1 MKPEGLVE
9 SIRQRLLNLSRRNG
23 EAFDFVLARYGVE
36 RFLYRLSVSPWA
48 DRFVLKGAMLFHVW
62 NHGMHRPT
70 RDLDLLGFGED
81 DVTSVREALLKVI
94 RTEVPDDGLHFD
106 EASMKVEEIREEAFY
121 GGIRAK
127 VVARLG
133 NVKIPLQVDVGFGD
147 AVVPAPERR
156 DYPALLEGFDSVS
169 LATYP
174 ARTVIAEKL
183 EALVRLDAFNTR
195 MKDFFDLHWLL
206 DSEVREDGQLIEA
219 IQATFERRRTA
230 LPNRVPT
237 GLTMA
242 FARAKQ
248 PMWQTFLRKNGL
260 QAPSLE
266 DVVVAIRTKLPVKWK
281 DEVF

>member
-1 MKPEGLVE
+1 MKSEGLVE
-9 SIRQRLLNLSRRNG
+9 SIRQRLLNVSRRNG

-36 RFLYRLSVSPWA
+36 RFLYRLSVSPRA

-81 DVTSVREALLKVI
+81 DVVSVREALLEVI

-106 EASMKVEEIREEAFY
+106 GASMKVEEIREEAFY

-133 NVKIPLQVDVGFGD
+133 NVKIPLQIDVGFGD
-147 AVVPAPERR
+147 AVVPAPECRN
-156 DYPALLEGFDSVS
+156 YPTLLDGFDSAS

-206 DSEVREDGQLIEA
+206 DSEVREDAQLPKAIE
-219 IQATFERRRTA
+219 ATFERRRTA
-230 LPNRVPT
+230 FPDRVPT

-248 PMWQTFLRKNGL
+248 PMWQAFLNKNGL

-266 DVVVAIRTKLPVKWK
+266 DVVIAIRTKLPVKWK
-281 DEVF
+281 DEAF